1 MIFIYQYSLVTENV
15 RVWKDNQ
22 FKFVYGELSCDII
35 KVILPVINVVCDLSS
50 SISVEKIVVV
60 SRVYAG
66 LDTYFFP
73 NLAVGQPSDNMDLS
87 EIDFYLGKM
96 MIFYFLHL

>member
-1 MIFIYQYSLVTENV
+1 MACRLLGAKQLSEPMLVYSNKPQWNSNRNLNILIQESALENV
-15 RVWKDNQ
+15 VWKMAA
-22 FKFVYGELSCDII
+22 I
-35 KVILPVINVVCDLSS
+35 SS
-50 SISVEKIVVV
+50 
-60 SRVYAG
+60 RPPG

-96 MIFYFLHL
+96 MIFYFFAFVTRK